1 MDDADWKIPLTL
13 QPSAE
18 QYVFDLDQRLQSL
31 VGLRALVPPDAFTAD
46 ILGIE
51 RSGSG
56 VVIRDDGLVLTIG
69 YLVTEADTVWLTSHD
84 GKVVPA
90 HVVGIDYAS
99 GLALVQ
105 PLGRLRVPPVEIGEA
120 AELDCGH
127 SVLFA
132 ACGGRRRAIQTQ
144 VISRET
150 FAGNWEYILDRPIFT
165 APAHPFWGGGAIINA
180 EGLLVGIGSLVLQ
193 QAEPGGKEGE
203 LNMAVPADLILP
215 VLNDLLM
222 FGRASPPARPWLGL
236 YCVERNDDVV
246 VQTVVKGGP
255 AESAQIHRG
264 DRIEAVGSVKIS
276 DLVSLWRAVWNTGP
290 AGSVVPL
297 TLRRGKE
304 VLDTV
309 IASADRSSFL
319 RGPKLH

>member
-1 MDDADWKIPLTL
+1 MDDADWKIPLQL
-13 QPSAE
+13 QPQAE
-18 QYVFDLDQRLQSL
+18 QYAFDLDQRLQAL
-31 VGLRALVPPDAFTAD
+31 VGLHALVPPDAFTAG

-69 YLVTEADTVWLTSHD
+69 YLVTEADTVWLTSYD

-90 HVVGIDYAS
+90 HVVGIDYTS

-105 PLGRLRVPPVEIGEA
+105 PLGRLSVPSIEIGA
-120 AELDCGH
+120 AAQLGSGDE
-127 SVLFA
+127 VLFA

-144 VISRET
+144 IVSRET

-165 APAHPFWGGGAIINA
+165 APAHPFWGGGAIIA
-180 EGLLVGIGSLVLQ
+180 ADGSLVGIGSLVLQ
-193 QAEPGGKEGE
+193 QAEEGGKEAE
-203 LNMAVPADLILP
+203 LNMAVPADLIIP

-222 FGRASPPARPWLGL
+222 FGRAALPARPWLGL

-264 DRIEAVGSVKIS
+264 DLIEAVGSVKIS
-276 DLVSLWRAVWNTGP
+276 DLVSLWRAVWDTGP

-297 TLRRGKE
+297 TLRRGRALLE
-304 VLDTV
+304 TV